1 LNVNSSGIREA
12 CQSRLR
18 NDPETCGG
26 RIYRSSADFLREAVR
41 DKLRTMEVISLRGVD
56 LETAEK
62 MIIEYLKKNPGSS
75 FVSEI
80 ADALGIEY
88 TIAFKAAH
96 NLIEKGVI
104 RKRRHDTNRRRRR
117 NNRQTNSLHGP

>member
-1 LNVNSSGIREA
+1 MRLAKADYDMIQKLVEA
-12 CQSRLR
+12 GL
-18 NDPETCGG
+18 
-26 RIYRSSADFLREAVR
+26 YRSSADFLREAVR
-41 DKLRTMEVISLRGVD
+41 DKLRTMEIISLRDVD
-56 LETAEK
+56 LKTAEK
-62 MIIEYLKKNPGSS
+62 MIIEYLKKHPGSR

-104 RKRRHDTNRRRRR
+104 RKAET
-117 NNRQTNSLHGP
+117 